1 LVSNGDGW
9 TLTDAGRDLVLGRPE
24 PWVKKLETPRAI
36 PGELRLGTIT
46 LSRFG

>member
-1 LVSNGDGW
+1 VNELGHSPLLLVA
-9 TLTDAGRDLVLGRPE
+9 TLVPE

-36 PGELRLGTIT
+36 PGELRLGAIT